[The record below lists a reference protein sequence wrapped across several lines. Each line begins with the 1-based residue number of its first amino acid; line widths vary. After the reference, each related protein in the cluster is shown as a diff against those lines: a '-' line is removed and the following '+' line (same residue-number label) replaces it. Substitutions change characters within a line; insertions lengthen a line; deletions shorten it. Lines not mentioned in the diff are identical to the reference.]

1 MSFLSLT
8 DDEVAL
14 LRFTCDLFF
23 VEESPLLFLEN
34 ERREPAD
41 YEATYHALIGKRII
55 SATDFRVTDD
65 ALNRIAPITECD
77 ARVVY
82 VGALVDREVDE
93 ADFYLLDEI
102 AVQYVRGS
110 AAHAF
115 GPDLDAGELVD
126 FIARRMIPRR
136 ATGDRIDFTLSPTEF
151 LALSHLMQSQHAQ
164 RGIPRRELRALL
176 GRAPSANVLSGT
188 AAMLQVL
195 TPRRTDP
202 TMRRGGGENLSG
214 DLTWDDAL
222 HNLVDKGAL
231 TIDAEH
237 VRIRPRLLELMAQ
250 SARVDRHTIVRYDF
264 GDDEWFMRE
273 ATFLALDGAL
283 LWLTTRPDGR
293 VDVRELDGGGLRTA
307 LTDAV
312 GPLPRSLE
320 AARVPASRRPAG
332 GRDDDDDDDD
342 ATEVAM
348 KRDATE
354 TEVDPLPRA
363 R

>member
-23 VEESPLLFLEN
+23 VEESPLLYLEN
-34 ERREPAD
+34 ERREPTD
-41 YEATYHALIGKRII
+41 YEATYHALIGRRIL
-55 SATDFRVTDD
+55 SPTDFRVTDD

-82 VGALVDREVDE
+82 IGAHVEREVEE

-102 AVQYVRGS
+102 AVQYVRGT
-110 AAHAF
+110 AGHAF

-136 ATGDRIDFTLSPTEF
+136 AGGDRIDLTLTSTEF
-151 LALSHLMQSQHAQ
+151 LAFSLLLQSPHAH
-164 RGIPRRELRALL
+164 RGIARRELRALL
-176 GRAPSANVLSGT
+176 GRSPSASMLSGT

-202 TMRRGGGENLSG
+202 TMRRSGGDTLSG

-222 HNLVDKGAL
+222 HGLIEKGAL
-231 TIDAEH
+231 SIDGEQ
-237 VRIRPRLLELMAQ
+237 VLIRPRLLELMSQ
-250 SARVDRHTIVRYDF
+250 SAQVDRHTIVRYDF

-273 ATFLALDGAL
+273 ATFLSLDGVL
-283 LWLTTRPDGR
+283 LWLATRPDGR
-293 VDVRELDGGGLRTA
+293 VDVRELDGDGLRVA

-312 GPLPRSLE
+312 GPLPRANE
-320 AARVPASRRPAG
+320 AVRATPSRRGVAEG
-332 GRDDDDDDDD
+332 DEEDD

-348 KRDATE
+348 KREPTE
-354 TEVDPLPRA
+354 TQVDPLPRS